1 MNCGISCNA
10 ARLILVQIG
19 RNNLLD
25 SKLRASALEH
35 TRECR
40 ECGIRL
46 TNERMLSAGLG
57 MLADE
62 HSDLV
67 PPPALQAALMAKYQ
81 QQFARRQKVRTL
93 WRAVAAAAACLALV
107 TLGPLVTRGKLQSI
121 ASETRTPELIALDA
135 DSTSADATTTDP
147 FIAIP
152 YAEPLAPYERAEL
165 QRVKLTRGTL
175 LAMGLPT
182 DVPDA
187 DEPMNAELMV
197 GEDGIPRAVR
207 ILN

>member
-1 MNCGISCNA
+1 MREVARTCGVGA
-10 ARLILVQIG
+10 WW
-19 RNNLLD
+19 
-25 SKLRASALEH
+25 H
-35 TRECR
+35 
-40 ECGIRL
+40 
-46 TNERMLSAGLG
+46 GLG
-57 MLADE
+57 LIW
-62 HSDLV
+62 
-67 PPPALQAALMAKYQ
+67 
-81 QQFARRQKVRTL
+81 RRDDGVL
-93 WRAVAAAAACLALV
+93 
-107 TLGPLVTRGKLQSI
+107 
-121 ASETRTPELIALDA
+121 ASERELIAIDA
-135 DSTSADATTTDP
+135 DSTYADATTTDP
-147 FIAIP
+147 FITIP